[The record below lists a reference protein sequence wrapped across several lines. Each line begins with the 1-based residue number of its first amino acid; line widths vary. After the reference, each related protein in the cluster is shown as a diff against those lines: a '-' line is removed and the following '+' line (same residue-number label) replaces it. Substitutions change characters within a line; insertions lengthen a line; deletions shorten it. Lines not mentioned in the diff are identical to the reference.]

1 MSGFQIR
8 SMGQLSH
15 FQAFRTIR
23 LKDDRGNSF
32 QLTVP
37 AHVSN
42 EQIADSGYQLEH
54 FLIMHAGSVAEVV
67 YQAYL
72 GCVDWFRFHR
82 PAQQDATT
90 ADYFRRMKNALRQAT
105 TYHQRLAD
113 KDFIEIYNGC
123 VVGDQSAAIE
133 KLRSACYDVFKQ
145 EHEPA
150 TALDMAFVAQI
161 YATAVYQ
168 TTVTEKI
175 IKTEFSISGI
185 NWAKPYSRFALHD
198 VISFAKRLLREKYGI
213 YTEKYDAK
221 IGDMAEY
228 VFLDMTRSIFDHER
242 IERNIRAAYAELPPE
257 KRELYGSV
265 EDQLQYFGIGPK
277 ATTVTPEAHE

>member
-8 SMGQLSH
+8 SAGPLNH
-15 FQAFRTIR
+15 FRAFRTVR
-23 LKDDRGNSF
+23 LKDDRGISF

-42 EQIADSGYQLEH
+42 EQIADSGYKLEH

-90 ADYFRRMKNALRQAT
+90 ADYFQRMKNALRQAT
-105 TYHQRLAD
+105 TYHQRFDD

-145 EHEPA
+145 EYDPA
-150 TALDMAFVAQI
+150 AALDMAFVAQI

-168 TTVTEKI
+168 TTVTDKI
-175 IKTEFSISGI
+175 IKTEFSLSGV
-185 NWAKPYSRFALHD
+185 NWAKPYSRFGLQD
-198 VISFAKRLLREKYGI
+198 VIRFAKRLLREKYGI
-213 YTEKYDAK
+213 DMGKYDEK
-221 IGDMAEY
+221 IGDVAEY

-265 EDQLQYFGIGPK
+265 EDQLQHFGLGPA
-277 ATTVTPEAHE
+277 ATTISPEAHG

>member
-15 FQAFRTIR
+15 FQAFRTVR
-23 LKDDRGNSF
+23 LKDDRGFSF
-32 QLTVP
+32 QLIVP
-37 AHVSN
+37 ARLSG
-42 EQIADSGYQLEH
+42 EQITESGYQLEH

-72 GCVDWFRFHR
+72 GCIDWFRFHR

-105 TYHQRLAD
+105 TYHQRFAD
-113 KDFIEIYNGC
+113 KEFIETYNGC

-145 EHEPA
+145 ECEPA

-175 IKTEFSISGI
+175 IKTEFSLSGI
-185 NWAKPYSRFALHD
+185 NWAKPYRRFALHD

-213 YTEKYDAK
+213 DMEQYDEK

-265 EDQLQYFGIGPK
+265 EDQLQHFGIGPK
-277 ATTVTPEAHE
+277 ATTINPEAHG

>member
-8 SMGQLSH
+8 STGPLSH
-15 FQAFRTIR
+15 FRAFRTVR
-23 LKDDRGNSF
+23 LKDDRGISF

-42 EQIADSGYQLEH
+42 EQIADSGYKLEH

-90 ADYFRRMKNALRQAT
+90 ADYFQRMKNALRQAT

-113 KDFIEIYNGC
+113 KEFIETYNGC

-133 KLRSACYDVFKQ
+133 KLRSACYDV
-145 EHEPA
+145 
-150 TALDMAFVAQI
+150 
-161 YATAVYQ
+161 
-168 TTVTEKI
+168 
-175 IKTEFSISGI
+175 
-185 NWAKPYSRFALHD
+185 
-198 VISFAKRLLREKYGI
+198 ISFAKRLLREKYGI
-213 YTEKYDAK
+213 DTAKYDAK

-277 ATTVTPEAHE
+277 ATTISPEAHE

>member
-37 AHVSN
+37 ARLSG
-42 EQIADSGYQLEH
+42 EQISDSGYKLEH

-72 GCVDWFRFHR
+72 
-82 PAQQDATT
+82 
-90 ADYFRRMKNALRQAT
+90 
-105 TYHQRLAD
+105 
-113 KDFIEIYNGC
+113 GC

-175 IKTEFSISGI
+175 IKTEFSLSGI
-185 NWAKPYSRFALHD
+185 NWAKPYRRFALHD

-213 YTEKYDAK
+213 DMEKYDAK

-265 EDQLQYFGIGPK
+265 EDQLQYFGLGPQ
-277 ATTVTPEAHE
+277 ATTVNPEAHE

>member
-1 MSGFQIR
+1 
-8 SMGQLSH
+8 
-15 FQAFRTIR
+15 
-23 LKDDRGNSF
+23 
-32 QLTVP
+32 
-37 AHVSN
+37 
-42 EQIADSGYQLEH
+42 
-54 FLIMHAGSVAEVV
+54 
-67 YQAYL
+67 
-72 GCVDWFRFHR
+72 
-82 PAQQDATT
+82 
-90 ADYFRRMKNALRQAT
+90 
-105 TYHQRLAD
+105 
-113 KDFIEIYNGC
+113 
-123 VVGDQSAAIE
+123 
-133 KLRSACYDVFKQ
+133 
-145 EHEPA
+145 
-150 TALDMAFVAQI
+150 MAFVAQI

-175 IKTEFSISGI
+175 IKTEFSLSGI

-213 YTEKYDAK
+213 DTAKYDAK